1 MQVYEARIFTRVRG
15 PAHTLKDEV
24 CQSTDTHTTKHTTTH
39 ATDNQAHVRTK
50 DQSHGCRERGTYREE
65 SREGDR
71 HRSYCTRAVAARR
84 RLAAAHFAAPLVL
97 PARKVIP
104 RALQVSSSSRYST
117 SNEHQHKQR
126 VRSSR
131 SSARSRHPEYKCCI
145 ADRSRRAGF
154 YL

>member
-15 PAHTLKDEV
+15 PAQTLKDDD

-39 ATDNQAHVRTK
+39 NTDNQAHVRTK
-50 DQSHGCRERGTYREE
+50 DQSHRCRERGTYREE
-65 SREGDR
+65 RRRGDR

-104 RALQVSSSSRYST
+104 RAF
-117 SNEHQHKQR
+117 K
-126 VRSSR
+126 
-131 SSARSRHPEYKCCI
+131 SAHTALVMNTNTGRWGRGARFLEVLHESRHPDYL
-145 ADRSRRAGF
+145 RSNQCTIPRK
-154 YL
+154 YQK